1 MIVIEA
7 IFEAFDGKADAMLA
21 LCLRTA
27 TATMPEKG
35 CMAYRFARSITMERQ
50 FILFEVWES
59 ETDLKTHFEGV
70 AFQAFF
76 RELPELGTA
85 VDYKAWQGNN
95 ERYIPPN
102 GRQWW

>member
-7 IFEAFDGKADAMLA
+7 IFEAFEGKADALLT
-21 LCLRTA
+21 LCQHTVTA
-27 TATMPEKG
+27 TISEKG
-35 CMAYRFARSITMERQ
+35 CMAYRFARSLTSQRQ

-59 ETDLKTHFEGV
+59 EADLKAHFEGA
-70 AFQAFF
+70 AFQTFF

-85 VDYKAWQGNN
+85 MDYKAWQGNN